1 MRHFTCD
8 FAVRAISGLA
18 YHWWA
23 ALVSLRLGR
32 EQIMPAVEG
41 RITCSPRIY
50 RPPQPPRLPLGVTIK
65 AVGDTSVP
73 RSPLLLA
80 IFDTDGAILCLRLLA
95 AVIEELTTATMSQ
108 GIARVVRMIVRAIYA
123 FCLPAE
129 SRCSTSG
136 TWV

>member
-1 MRHFTCD
+1 
-8 FAVRAISGLA
+8 
-18 YHWWA
+18 
-23 ALVSLRLGR
+23 
-32 EQIMPAVEG
+32 MPAVEG

-50 RPPQPPRLPLGVTIK
+50 RAPQPPRLPLGVTIK

-73 RSPLLLA
+73 RFPLLLA

-108 GIARVVRMIVRAIYA
+108 GIATVVRMIVRAIYA

-129 SRCSTSG
+129 SKCSTSG